1 MRYLALDL
9 GERRIGLA
17 VGDDEAGLARP
28 LRSVRRRSRDADI
41 AAVRAAVDA
50 ERVEALVFG
59 LPISLSGEE
68 GFQAQKAR
76 SLGERIA
83 AELGLP
89 FEFADERLT
98 TAQANRYRSGSDF
111 DVDAAA
117 AAILLQDHLD
127 RRRRQ

>member
-17 VGDDEAGLARP
+17 VGDDQAGLATP

-41 AAVRAAVDA
+41 AAVRAAARA
-50 ERVEALVFG
+50 EGVEALVFG
-59 LPISLSGEE
+59 LPITLRGEE
-68 GFQAQKAR
+68 GSQAEKAR
-76 SLGERIA
+76 ALGERIA
-83 AELGLP
+83 EELGLP

-98 TAQANRYRSGSDF
+98 TAQANRYRSGSSF

-117 AAILLQDHLD
+117 AAILLQGHLD
-127 RRRRQ
+127 RRRRS